1 MAVHDTLRESLETK
15 LEQLTQ
21 RARKIEGDLRRRP
34 HVDSGERA
42 IELENDPVLE
52 ELDVST
58 LQELNAI
65 QAALGRIEVGTYGI
79 CTHCGEPISDR
90 RLEVLPYTATCVG
103 CAA

>member
-1 MAVHDTLRESLETK
+1 MAVHDSLRESLELK
-15 LEQLTQ
+15 LEELTQ

-65 QAALGRIEVGTYGI
+65 QAALGRIEAGTYGI

-90 RLEVLPYTATCVG
+90 RLEVLSYTATCIG

>member
-1 MAVHDTLRESLETK
+1 MAVHGTIRESLELK
-15 LEQLTQ
+15 LEELTR

-34 HVDSGERA
+34 NVDSEERA
-42 IELENDPVLE
+42 IELENDAVLE

-58 LQELNAI
+58 LRELSAI
-65 QAALGRIEVGTYGI
+65 QAALARIEAGTYEI
-79 CTHCGEPISDR
+79 CTHCGEPIGDR